1 MFKKLTMVKTKNQI
15 QINNSSE
22 EYQIKTRNREKKIV
36 RGIKSLQEIELSRL
50 PKNLNTNNTKEKN
63 KNKYKL
69 KKIKQTKKNQNNKQK
84 IQIESL
90 KNQNISKK
98 NKIEKKL
105 ENIKIYSHIYK
116 YIYQSQEFF
125 ELKEVLTFINEE
137 LKINLDSSNNKI
149 KDKEIFISKMNDMF
163 EKLFVIYFNK
173 ILITEGNLV
182 KFLTFLSNY
191 IKLDV
196 QEIIK
201 ILNMKSIKQKIEEKI
216 ILEQYFKP
224 KLILV
229 EK

>member
-1 MFKKLTMVKTKNQI
+1 MVKTKNQI

-69 KKIKQTKKNQNNKQK
+69 KKIKQTKKKQNNKQK

-98 NKIEKKL
+98 NKVEKKL

>member
-1 MFKKLTMVKTKNQI
+1 MVKTKNQI

-69 KKIKQTKKNQNNKQK
+69 KKIKQTKKNLNNKQK

-125 ELKEVLTFINEE
+125 ELKEVLTFINDE

-224 KLILV
+224 KLIMV

>member
-1 MFKKLTMVKTKNQI
+1 MVKTKNQI

-69 KKIKQTKKNQNNKQK
+69 KKINQTKKNQNNKQK

-98 NKIEKKL
+98 NKVEKKL

-149 KDKEIFISKMNDMF
+149 KEKEIFISKMNDMF
-163 EKLFVIYFNK
+163 EKLFVIYYNK

>member
-1 MFKKLTMVKTKNQI
+1 MVKTKNQI

-201 ILNMKSIKQKIEEKI
+201 ILNMKSIKKKIEEKI

>member
-1 MFKKLTMVKTKNQI
+1 MVKTKNQI

-22 EYQIKTRNREKKIV
+22 EYQIKKRNREKKIV

>member
-1 MFKKLTMVKTKNQI
+1 MKNHI

-22 EYQIKTRNREKKIV
+22 EYQIKTRNREKKIL

>member
-1 MFKKLTMVKTKNQI
+1 MVKTKNQI

-98 NKIEKKL
+98 NKVEKKL

-149 KDKEIFISKMNDMF
+149 KEKEIFISKMNDMF

>member
-1 MFKKLTMVKTKNQI
+1 MKNQI

-216 ILEQYFKP
+216 LLEQYFKP

>member
-1 MFKKLTMVKTKNQI
+1 MVKTKNQI

-98 NKIEKKL
+98 NKVEKKL

>member
-1 MFKKLTMVKTKNQI
+1 MVKTKNQI

-69 KKIKQTKKNQNNKQK
+69 KKIKQTKKNLNNKQK

-125 ELKEVLTFINEE
+125 ELKEVLTFINDE

-182 KFLTFLSNY
+182 KFLAFLSNY

>member
-1 MFKKLTMVKTKNQI
+1 MVKTKNQI